1 MSEDDGDLE
10 LGARAPIPAPLNS
23 LPAPKGKQRA
33 EPGRVW
39 DHLRV
44 AEPYIQRRPFSEDA
58 AMLREYIQG
67 IPKSDPCN
75 LPSVRVTHEWLEQN
89 GPDYSQPWLAGSG
102 NQNAQNDASRLFKH
116 RTHKKTWW
124 QRMQR
129 IILRNAII
137 PLLIR
142 AIVLGFSAAAM
153 VIGLC
158 LWIKFSTPASSDS
171 ISKVTSSIMM
181 ATIVDGIALF
191 YLIAI
196 IYDEYTGKPIGLR
209 SATAKMRLI
218 FLDLFFIVCDSANL
232 SLALMAVAHLDS
244 SCLECHP
251 PLLKGLAGVLL
262 IALLSWILT
271 FAISVL
277 RYVHF
282 ISLVSEKAGY
292 DQQLMPSQG
301 YRACFRIDPLIGV
314 YIAT

>member
-10 LGARAPIPAPLNS
+10 LGARAPIPAPPNS

-44 AEPYIQRRPFSEDA
+44 SEPYIQRRPFSEDA
-58 AMLREYIQG
+58 EMLREYIRG
-67 IPKSDPCN
+67 IPKGAPCN
-75 LPSVRVTHEWLEQN
+75 LPSVRVTNDWLEQN
-89 GPDYSQPWLAGSG
+89 GPDYSQPWLAGRT
-102 NQNAQNDASRLFKH
+102 QNAQTEAARLFKH
-116 RTHKKTWW
+116 RSQRKTWW
-124 QRMQR
+124 QRTQR
-129 IILRNAII
+129 TILRNAII
-137 PLLIR
+137 PLFIR

-153 VIGLC
+153 AIGIV
-158 LWIKFSTPASSDS
+158 LWVNLSHQSKPDSSGVASP
-171 ISKVTSSIMM
+171 IPPKVTSSIMM

-232 SLALMAVAHLDS
+232 SLALMAVAHLDPK
-244 SCLECHP
+244 CDDCYNGW
-251 PLLKGLAGVLL
+251 LKGLAGVLL
-262 IALLSWILT
+262 IALLSWILA

-282 ISLVSEKAGY
+282 IPLVSEKAGY
-292 DQQLMPSQG
+292 DQN
-301 YRACFRIDPLIGV
+301 
-314 YIAT
+314 